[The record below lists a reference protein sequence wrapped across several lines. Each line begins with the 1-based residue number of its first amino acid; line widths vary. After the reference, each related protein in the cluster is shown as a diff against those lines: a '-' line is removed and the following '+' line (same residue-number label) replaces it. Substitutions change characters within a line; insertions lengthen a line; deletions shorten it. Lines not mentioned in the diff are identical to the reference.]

1 MAYSDV
7 HRAMLQTLMHEKF
20 MTEENVQA
28 KFAELWGAYSC
39 NEALPTD
46 SKGFKTFFNVIN
58 EKIGRL
64 GLKYAEIKQIKDD
77 NMADKYW
84 YASISPDS
92 YSAASSVWLKRCR
105 TDVQGIGK
113 HPKRSQSRKQGIWFV
128 GPENLLRYRA
138 APLQENHRD
147 SCHRIAV
154 QRPAGPQQR
163 RKHPCALT
171 GNFPRAVPRIY
182 DAGPDPDVVDATP
195 RLVKEGWL
203 RVVED
208 AAGARGRHNAKRIT
222 LGIAALLDA
231 KAYILKQWPDQEERC
246 CVWQAD
252 WLFKWVG
259 DESGEQQEADS
270 QSNAAGKRAAP
281 ADSEGR
287 KRARAAEAD
296 AESEDE

>member
-84 YASISPDS
+84 GLASIPNDLKAENKESGLLDPKI
-92 YSAASSVWLKRCR
+92 YSDTELHLFKKIIGILVTESRYKGLLDHNKCINLGRELPKPHALKAEEASLCL
-105 TDVQGIGK
+105 D
-113 HPKRSQSRKQGIWFV
+113 
-128 GPENLLRYRA
+128 
-138 APLQENHRD
+138 
-147 SCHRIAV
+147 
-154 QRPAGPQQR
+154 
-163 RKHPCALT
+163 
-171 GNFPRAVPRIY
+171 
-182 DAGPDPDVVDATP
+182 

>member
-1 MAYSDV
+1 MSNCLLLFV
-7 HRAMLQTLMHEKF
+7 HARLRALSHMLIR
-20 MTEENVQA
+20 
-28 KFAELWGAYSC
+28 
-39 NEALPTD
+39 P
-46 SKGFKTFFNVIN
+46 GFFHFFGRTFFNVIN

-154 QRPAGPQQR
+154 QRPAGPQQVHQSR
-163 RKHPCALT
+163 PGTAQAARTQSGGSIL
-171 GNFPRAVPRIY
+171 VP
-182 DAGPDPDVVDATP
+182 
-195 RLVKEGWL
+195 
-203 RVVED
+203 
-208 AAGARGRHNAKRIT
+208 
-222 LGIAALLDA
+222 
-231 KAYILKQWPDQEERC
+231 
-246 CVWQAD
+246 
-252 WLFKWVG
+252 
-259 DESGEQQEADS
+259 
-270 QSNAAGKRAAP
+270 
-281 ADSEGR
+281 
-287 KRARAAEAD
+287 
-296 AESEDE
+296 